1 MMIKIII
8 DSQEICYVSSLWSP
22 NRPRPP
28 GRHVNAGENSNHSIE
43 KKIEKTGTILGWER
57 NLSFFLWYFLSVESP
72 LAFCLASLV
81 SGDMEIYVS
90 SLGFYSLC
98 T

>member
-1 MMIKIII
+1 
-8 DSQEICYVSSLWSP
+8 
-22 NRPRPP
+22 
-28 GRHVNAGENSNHSIE
+28 
-43 KKIEKTGTILGWER
+43 
-57 NLSFFLWYFLSVESP
+57 LSFFLWYFLSVESP